1 MKKYPDFSIDW
12 KSARTQKKARPD
24 KDFSYEKMEEY
35 IATFNNAD
43 ELLEIFEKVKVR
55 GRITASPRKYVSDW
69 FKAQFPNY
77 KECPTPGKVDQ
88 KVDVVDAPDT
98 NDYKA
103 KGEKTEEADEREVFL
118 VAQSKDRKETVKLE
132 ATRDAI
138 NWSTYGAQIVVD
150 TTGANTTKE
159 NLQKLMFFHLSRQ
172 H

>member
-1 MKKYPDFSIDW
+1 MARNTKGYKFDFENKTIVMTKTFHKEACKPDTPENKEMLKLMKKYPDFSIDW

-77 KECPTPGKVDQ
+77 KSAIVTDTKNLIIMPI
-88 KVDVVDAPDT
+88 AIPDT
-98 NDYKA
+98 ANYKP
-103 KGEKTEEADEREVFL
+103 KTQELPEV
-118 VAQSKDRKETVKLE
+118 AE
-132 ATRDAI
+132 
-138 NWSTYGAQIVVD
+138 G
-150 TTGANTTKE
+150 
-159 NLQKLMFFHLSRQ
+159 
-172 H
+172 